1 MYSISVLTVKLMNY
15 YYFFDTKVHELL
27 IVHFFPNIYML
38 IPCSDYFYLFLKKF
52 FFFFNIIEIIFIG
65 S

>member
-1 MYSISVLTVKLMNY
+1 MYSISLLTVKLMNY

-38 IPCSDYFYLFLKKF
+38 IPCSDYLDIYINFK
-52 FFFFNIIEIIFIG
+52 NILLI
-65 S
+65 